1 MKEQQTN
8 GKVIIVDYINK
19 YNYKE
24 YIGKTVKVTE
34 NVRLSDLGLTKIP
47 INFTE
52 VGGSFYCYNNQLTS
66 LEGAPSEVGFDFDCG
81 YNYLTS
87 LEGSPKEV
95 GGYFSCE
102 YNELTSLVG
111 APTKV
116 GDDFY
121 CSDNPLK
128 SFEGKPKFI
137 GGYFIK

>member
-8 GKVIIVDYINK
+8 VKLIVVNHIDK
-19 YNYKE
+19 DNYKE